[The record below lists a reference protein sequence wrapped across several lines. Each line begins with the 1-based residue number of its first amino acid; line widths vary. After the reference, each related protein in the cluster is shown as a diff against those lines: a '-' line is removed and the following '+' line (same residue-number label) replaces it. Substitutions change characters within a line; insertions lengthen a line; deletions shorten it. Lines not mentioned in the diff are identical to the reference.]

1 MKVYLNNKFIDEEK
15 ATINIKDRGLL
26 LGDSIFDTLLYNKNK
41 IILFDFHFARFN
53 KSIRNNYFNFKLS
66 KKNLQNIILKL
77 IKKNNLLNSKLSIR
91 YTLTRGYAKRRG
103 LDIEN
108 NQKSNFLITIS
119 KLTSNHTTIKPVKLK
134 VSKIKR
140 FSNSLLSR
148 NKTNNYFENIQSKL
162 IAQKNDYDDALMLN
176 ESDKICCCSSSN
188 IYFVK
193 KNKIFTPP
201 INDGALDGTV
211 RRLLIEK
218 KKVEVRSIS
227 LNNLSSVSEIFL
239 TNSIGLR
246 PVSKINNRS
255 FKNGPITEKITEYLN
270 KLGI

>member
-1 MKVYLNNKFIDEEK
+1 M
-15 ATINIKDRGLL
+15 
-26 LGDSIFDTLLYNKNK
+26 
-41 IILFDFHFARFN
+41 
-53 KSIRNNYFNFKLS
+53 
-66 KKNLQNIILKL
+66 
-77 IKKNNLLNSKLSIR
+77 
-91 YTLTRGYAKRRG
+91 TRGDAKRRG

-108 NQKSNFLITIS
+108 NQKSNFFITIS
-119 KLTSNHTTIKPVKLK
+119 KLTSNHTTLKPVKLK

-162 IAQKNDYDDALMLN
+162 IAQKNGYDDALMLN

-227 LNNLSSVSEIFL
+227 LNNLSNVSEIFL
-239 TNSIGLR
+239 TNSMGLR

-255 FKNGPITEKITEYLN
+255 FKNGPITKKITEYLN

>member
-1 MKVYLNNKFIDEEK
+1 MKVYFNNKFIDEEK

-26 LGDSIFDTLLYNKNK
+26 LGDSIFDTLLYNNQK

-53 KSIRNNYFNFKLS
+53 KSIKNNYFNFNLS
-66 KKNLQNIILKL
+66 KKNLENIIFKL
-77 IKKNNLLNSKLSIR
+77 VKKNNLLKRKLSIR
-91 YTLTRGYAKRRG
+91 CTLTRGYAKRRG
-103 LDIEN
+103 LDIEKS
-108 NQKSNFLITIS
+108 QKSNFLITVS
-119 KLTSNHTTIKPVKLK
+119 KLPLNNDIIDPVKLK

-140 FSNSLLSR
+140 LSNSLISR

-162 IAQKNDYDDALMLN
+162 IAQKNGYDDALILN
-176 ESDKICCCSSSN
+176 EKDKICCCSSSN

-211 RRLLIEK
+211 RRYLIEK

-227 LNNLSSVSEIFL
+227 LNNLTNVSEIFL

>member
-26 LGDSIFDTLLYNKNK
+26 LGDSIFDTLLYNGNK

-53 KSIRNNYFNFKLS
+53 KSIRNNYFNFNLS

-119 KLTSNHTTIKPVKLK
+119 KLTSNQTITKPVKLK

-162 IAQKNDYDDALMLN
+162 IAQKNGYDDALMLN

-188 IYFVK
+188 IFFVK

-211 RRLLIEK
+211 RRFLIEK

>member
-1 MKVYLNNKFIDEEK
+1 
-15 ATINIKDRGLL
+15 
-26 LGDSIFDTLLYNKNK
+26 
-41 IILFDFHFARFN
+41 
-53 KSIRNNYFNFKLS
+53 
-66 KKNLQNIILKL
+66 
-77 IKKNNLLNSKLSIR
+77 
-91 YTLTRGYAKRRG
+91 
-103 LDIEN
+103 
-108 NQKSNFLITIS
+108 
-119 KLTSNHTTIKPVKLK
+119 
-134 VSKIKR
+134 
-140 FSNSLLSR
+140 
-148 NKTNNYFENIQSKL
+148 
-162 IAQKNDYDDALMLN
+162 MLN

>member
-1 MKVYLNNKFIDEEK
+1 MKVYFNKKFIDEEK
-15 ATINIKDRGLL
+15 AAINIKDRGFL
-26 LGDSIFDTLLYNKNK
+26 LGDSIFDTLLYNNQK
-41 IILFDFHFARFN
+41 IILFDFHFTRFN
-53 KSIRNNYFNFKLS
+53 KSIRNNYFNFNLS
-66 KKNLQNIILKL
+66 KKKLENIIFKL
-77 IKKNNLLNSKLSIR
+77 IKKNNLLDSKLSIR
-91 YTLTRGYAKRRG
+91 YTLTRGYSKSRG
-103 LDIEN
+103 LDIE
-108 NQKSNFLITIS
+108 KSQNANFLITIF
-119 KLTSNHTTIKPVKLK
+119 KLSVNYNIIRPVKLK

-162 IAQKNDYDDALMLN
+162 IAQKNGYDDALILN

-211 RRLLIEK
+211 RRYLIEK

-227 LNNLSSVSEIFL
+227 LNNLNDISEVFL

-246 PVSKINNRS
+246 PVSQINNHS
-255 FKNGPITEKITEYLN
+255 FKNGPITEKVSEYLI
-270 KLGI
+270 KVGF